1 MKKSTFFKSASL
13 ALACAAAATA
23 FSGCGSKNYAEN
35 NTAFFIGASG
45 PLTGSAASYGIAVQ
59 RGAELAVEEINAKNE
74 DGMRF
79 TFEIKDDKASA
90 ADVPTNFAAPA
101 SLSRGLPPKKI
112 CLRCAPRLRRTT
124 LRKMP
129 TPCFRCAFPILT
141 RAAWRRS
148 SISTPTPFPQARS

>member
-13 ALACAAAATA
+13 ALACAAATAA

-90 ADVPTNFAAPA
+90 ADVPTNFAALYEKGMQLKIGRA
-101 SLSRGLPPKKI
+101 SCRE
-112 CLRCAPRLRRTT
+112 RV
-124 LRKMP
+124 
-129 TPCFRCAFPILT
+129 
-141 RAAWRRS
+141 
-148 SISTPTPFPQARS
+148 

>member
-13 ALACAAAATA
+13 ALACAAATAA

-90 ADVPTNFAAPA
+90 ADVPTNFAALYEKGMQL
-101 SLSRGLPPKKI
+101 SLGAVTSGACLSFQGACRRKKFVYAVP
-112 CLRCAPRLRRTT
+112 LGYGGRRYERRRHRVSDV
-124 LRKMP
+124 L
-129 TPCFRCAFPILT
+129 FRF
-141 RAAWRRS
+141 
-148 SISTPTPFPQARS
+148 